1 MLQKL
6 RSREGVDLPY
16 EGFGRRSPTFVILG
30 GIFALFVLVPFLLS
44 PLANLRT
51 EMRATVL
58 VIGAGFG
65 ALLLVLLIGGVK
77 GKFGWQR

>member
-16 EGFGRRSPTFVILG
+16 EGFGRRRPTLAILG

-44 PLANLRT
+44 PLANLRS

-65 ALLLVLLIGGVK
+65 ALLLVLLIGGAK